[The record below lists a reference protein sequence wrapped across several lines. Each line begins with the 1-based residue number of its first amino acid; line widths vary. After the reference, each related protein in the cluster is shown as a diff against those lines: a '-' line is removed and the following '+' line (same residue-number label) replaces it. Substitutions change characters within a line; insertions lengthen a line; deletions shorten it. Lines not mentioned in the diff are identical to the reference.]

1 MIKVRDLAY
10 AKFAVTDLDL
20 ARTFLIDFGL
30 NVSHEAAGVIAFS
43 TADGNPYAYVAYQSD
58 KNEFL
63 GFGLEASSAADIDS
77 LINAGVAKPVEPVID
92 AFGGRCVTTQHPDG
106 FNIDVV
112 HGRERLP
119 ERPLRDPLIHNFAT
133 EKKRV
138 NKSQRPPKGATPAL
152 RLGHIALNVTSAEDS
167 AQWFSEHFGLRAAD
181 YLVTPD
187 AEKAL
192 VGVFMSCDPLHE
204 VIDHHAVFVSQS
216 DTIKLHHIAFE
227 VQDIDAV
234 MSAHDFL
241 IDQGYEIEVGV
252 GRHMAGSQ
260 VFDYWT
266 DPFGSRIEHYSDGD
280 VITSNHT
287 PGTLAGTPVE
297 LTQWGPVP
305 PEKFFQ

>member
-20 ARTFLIDFGL
+20 ARRFLIDFGL
-30 NVSHEAAGVIAFS
+30 SVSHEAPGEIAFS

-58 KNEFL
+58 RNEFL
-63 GFGLEASSAADIDS
+63 GFALEAASEEDLVVLTDS
-77 LINAGVAKPVEPVID
+77 GVGRYVAPAINS
-92 AFGGRCVTTQHPDG
+92 FGGQCVATRHPDG
-106 FNIDVV
+106 FVIEVV
-112 HGRERLP
+112 HGRNRMP
-119 ERPLRDPLIHNFAT
+119 QQPVRDPLVHNFGTA
-133 EKKRV
+133 KQRI
-138 NKSQRPPKGATPAL
+138 NQSQRPPKGVTPAL
-152 RLGHIALNVTSAEDS
+152 RLGHIALNVSSAEDS
-167 AQWFSEHFGLRAAD
+167 AEWFKNTFGFKEAD
-181 YLVTPD
+181 FLVTPD
-187 AEKAL
+187 ETQAL
-192 VGVFMSCDPLHE
+192 VGVFMSCDPLEE
-204 VIDHHAVFVSQS
+204 VIDHHSVFVSQS

-241 IDQGYEIEVGV
+241 ITQGYSIEVGV

-280 VITSNHT
+280 VIDSAHN

-297 LTQWGPVP
+297 LTQWGPIP
-305 PEKFFQ
+305 PETFFQ